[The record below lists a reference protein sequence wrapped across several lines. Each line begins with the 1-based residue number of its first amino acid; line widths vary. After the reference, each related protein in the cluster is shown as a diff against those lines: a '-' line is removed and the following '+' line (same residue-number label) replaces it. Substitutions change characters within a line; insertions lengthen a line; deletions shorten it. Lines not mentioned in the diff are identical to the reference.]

1 MGWQR
6 HAEPVEPSFMAE
18 FREISSHY
26 EVQEKEDSLDIS
38 SNGEFDKADKMETYN
53 EDDTEVLKIE

>member
-1 MGWQR
+1 MQ
-6 HAEPVEPSFMAE
+6 E

-53 EDDTEVLKIE
+53 EDDTEVLKIEQVKQWRNQTGM